1 MTRRMLINAQA
12 SEEVRIAI
20 ISGKTL
26 DTYEV
31 AAAESGMYRGN
42 IYRGLVTSVQPG
54 LEAAFVDIGV
64 EKDGLLRADDVVEQ
78 ARHRKSDER
87 HPRVDRILDKG
98 QPLLVQVAR
107 DGVGR
112 KGPLVTTNISL
123 AGRYVVLMPYDDTRG
138 VSRKVEDEEL
148 RSKIKER
155 LAQISIPE
163 GCGVIVRTNAV
174 DQPKTALNRD
184 LNALLRLWKKI
195 RKEFNSGKR
204 PQLVYS
210 DQDLIVQALR
220 DTLDSTVSEVLVDDD
235 AAFAKARDYMQTF
248 MPRAKTKLVR
258 YAERMPLFSRYELEE
273 QIDSIY
279 RRKVELPAGGSIVID
294 GTEALT
300 AIDVNSGRGS
310 RGGSQEEMAL
320 NTNLQAARE
329 VARQLRLRDIGGLVV
344 VDFIDMRS
352 RKNQRNLEKEL
363 RDAMKEDKARFTVGR
378 ISPNGLLEI
387 NRQRIKKALE
397 LRTSRPCPTCSGA
410 GTIPSPEMV
419 GLNLLRRIETR
430 AVTGT
435 VERVRVE
442 LHPELA
448 DAIQNGRRHEITA
461 LEQEFD
467 IRVEIIAATRLHR
480 SEEHLEWLKREPKPA
495 ESAPPP
501 VTLSISDVSSGE
513 RRKAGEP
520 RPETAGDGPEEVADS
535 GDPGP
540 DKPKKRRRGGR
551 RRKRSGDDRAAAGNG
566 APADGAEGAPAATGA
581 AEHAEPKDAEPTAEP
596 SQDDGGTGGGDKPRK
611 RRRGGRRRRKTPAQP
626 TEPAAES

>member
-12 SEEVRIAI
+12 PEEVRVAI
-20 ISGKTL
+20 VSGHTL

-42 IYRGLVTSVQPG
+42 IYRGIVTSVQPA

-64 EKDGLLRADDVVEQ
+64 ERDGLLRADDVVPA
-78 ARHRKSDER
+78 ARHRKTDER
-87 HPRVDRILDKG
+87 RPRVDKMLDKG
-98 QPLLVQVAR
+98 QPILVQVAR
-107 DGVGR
+107 DGSGR
-112 KGPLVTTNISL
+112 KGPLVTSNISL
-123 AGRYVVLMPYDDTRG
+123 AGRYVVLMPYEDTRG
-138 VSRKVEDEEL
+138 VSRKVEDEEI

-155 LAQISIPE
+155 LSQISVPD

-174 DQPKTALNRD
+174 DQPKTTLNRD

-204 PQLVYS
+204 PQLIYS

-220 DTLDSTVSEVLVDDD
+220 DTLDATVEEVLVDDD
-235 AAFAKARDYMQTF
+235 AAFEKARDYMQNF
-248 MPRAKTKLVR
+248 MPRAKTRLVR
-258 YAERMPLFSRYELEE
+258 YTERMPLFSRFELEE
-273 QIDSIY
+273 QIDRIY
-279 RRKVELPAGGSIVID
+279 RRQVDLPGGGGIVIE

-310 RGGSQEEMAL
+310 RGGSQEEMAVA
-320 NTNLQAARE
+320 TNLQAARE

-352 RKNQRNLEKEL
+352 SKNQRRIEKEM
-363 RDAMKEDKARFTVGR
+363 RDAMKEDKARFAVNR

-387 NRQRIKKALE
+387 NRQRIKKALQ
-397 LRTSRPCPTCSGA
+397 LRTSRACPTCSGS

-467 IRVEIIAATRLHR
+467 IRIEIIAATRLHR
-480 SEEHLEWLKREPKPA
+480 SEEHIEWTRREEKA
-495 ESAPPP
+495 VAAAPPP
-501 VTLSISDVSSGE
+501 SALSAADMAPGE
-513 RRKAGEP
+513 RRRQEAPAPEAAPEADAEQDEP
-520 RPETAGDGPEEVADS
+520 R
-535 GDPGP
+535 
-540 DKPKKRRRGGR
+540 PKKRRRGGR
-551 RRKRSGDDRAAAGNG
+551 RRKR
-566 APADGAEGAPAATGA
+566 T
-581 AEHAEPKDAEPTAEP
+581 DAEPTAAAEATGDDQGETLP
-596 SQDDGGTGGGDKPRK
+596 EREGDGDGPAATSEDGGAEPGSKPR
-611 RRRGGRRRRKTPAQP
+611 RRRPRRRRKPAS
-626 TEPAAES
+626 AES